1 LSDHASITPPPDSQL
16 EVAEIASP
24 QTATGEADQA
34 ASEAEYERFIWAN
47 LRRNYAANYL
57 HGMLGMTGF
66 RLVNAAT
73 FVPAYLYILAT
84 QTAGALPAALR
95 AFANPNAIVG
105 LGLSL
110 QQVGQV
116 VSPIVGASQIEHRKR
131 VLPASILMG
140 TLMRLQ
146 VLGMAVSGW
155 FLAGAPLLAA
165 TLFFLMLLGLFSGAQ
180 RVAFQLVLGKVI
192 PITRRGQL
200 QAWRN
205 FTGGTIAAALAY
217 AAGRYIVGNAPIS
230 RSVRLLGLHL
240 YQNGYATTFFMAFIL
255 TSLGLTAFQ
264 LLIREPDPPRV
275 RPRMPVAERL
285 KSLPALLGADRG
297 FAFFMLSQTLAVSGR
312 IAQPFYI
319 LFAGHMLHSLSG
331 AVIGILGLANLGAD
345 TASNLL
351 WGYLGDRSGFRSSFL
366 IALVLW
372 IAGTALLMV
381 SHAMPPIFIAFCAL
395 GAASSGYQ
403 MSSQT
408 MVLEFGLREDMAMRL
423 AFSSTAEGIMS
434 SAGPLIGGL
443 IAAAAGYMVVFSA
456 SIGCEIAALAVLVFL
471 VEEPRLRRLR
481 GPPAAAANPI
491 DAR

>member
-1 LSDHASITPPPDSQL
+1 LSDEAVSHPPPASEL
-16 EVAEIASP
+16 ALAELASP
-24 QTATGEADQA
+24 QTAASEADQA

-73 FVPAYLYILAT
+73 FVPAYLYLLAT
-84 QTAGALPAALR
+84 QSVGALPAVLR
-95 AFANPNAIVG
+95 GIANPNAIVG

-140 TLMRLQ
+140 TLMRVQ
-146 VLGMAVSGW
+146 ILGMAICGW
-155 FLAGAPLLAA
+155 CLAGAPLLAA
-165 TLFFLMLLGLFSGAQ
+165 TLFFMLLLGLFSGAQ
-180 RVAFQLVLGKVI
+180 RVAFQMVLGKVI

-230 RSVRLLGLHL
+230 KSVILFGLHL
-240 YQNGYATTFFMAFIL
+240 YQNGYAATFFLAFIL

-264 LLIREPDPPRV
+264 FLIREPDPPRV
-275 RPRMPVAERL
+275 RPRMRVAERL
-285 KSLPALLGADRG
+285 KSLPAMLGADRG
-297 FAFFMLSQTLAVSGR
+297 FAFFMLSQTLAVAGR

-319 LFAGHMLHSLSG
+319 LYAGHMLHSLSG
-331 AVIGILGLANLGAD
+331 SVIGILGLANLGAD
-345 TASNLL
+345 TASNLV

-366 IALVLW
+366 IALVAW
-372 IAGTALLMV
+372 IGGTALLMV
-381 SHAMPPIFIAFCAL
+381 GHSMPLFFLAFCFL
-395 GAASSGYQ
+395 GAANSGYQ

-423 AFSSTAEGIMS
+423 AFSSTAEGIMA
-434 SAGPLIGGL
+434 SAGPLVGGL
-443 IAAAAGYMVVFSA
+443 IAAVAGYMVVFSA
-456 SIGCEIAALAVLVFL
+456 SIGCEIAALVVLLLL

-481 GPPAAAANPI
+481 DPPRPVTEIA
-491 DAR
+491 

>member
-1 LSDHASITPPPDSQL
+1 LDETVPPGEIASLSEIEA
-16 EVAEIASP
+16 AEIASP
-24 QTATGEADQA
+24 ETATSAADQA
-34 ASEAEYERFIWAN
+34 SSEAEYERFIWAN

-66 RLVNAAT
+66 RLVNAPT
-73 FVPAYLYILAT
+73 FVPAYLYLLASHSLGILP
-84 QTAGALPAALR
+84 GWLR
-95 AFANPNAIVG
+95 MIASPNAIVG

-116 VSPIVGASQIEHRKR
+116 VSPIIGASQIEHRKR

-140 TLMRLQ
+140 TMMRVQ
-146 VLGMAVSGW
+146 ILGMAIAGW
-155 FLAGAPLLAA
+155 FFSGAPLLAA
-165 TLFFLMLLGLFSGAQ
+165 ILFFLLLLGLFSGAQ

-192 PITRRGQL
+192 PFSRRGRL

-205 FTGGTIAAALAY
+205 FTGGIIAAGLTY
-217 AAGRYIVGNAPIS
+217 AAGRYIIGNGAIS
-230 RSVRLLGLHL
+230 IPAKLLGFNVF
-240 YQNGYATTFFMAFIL
+240 QNGYSTTFFLAFVL

-275 RPRMPVAERL
+275 RPRMKVRDRL
-285 KSLPALLGADRG
+285 RGLPALLRSDRG
-297 FAFFMLSQTLAVSGR
+297 FAFFMLAQTCAVAGR
-312 IAQPFYI
+312 IAAPFYI
-319 LFAGHMLHSLSG
+319 LYAGTTLHSLSG
-331 AVIGILGLANLGAD
+331 ATLGIFGLANLGAD

-366 IALVLW
+366 IALIFWIGGTVLL
-372 IAGTALLMV
+372 IF
-381 SHAMPPIFIAFCAL
+381 SHTMPVFFIAFACL

-434 SAGPLIGGL
+434 SLGPLVGGL
-443 IAAAAGYMVVFSA
+443 IAAAAGYLMVFYS
-456 SIGCEIAALAVLVFL
+456 SIGFEVVALIIVVFL
-471 VEEPRLRRLR
+471 VEEPRKRRLL
-481 GPPAAAANPI
+481 GLNDPPAG
-491 DAR
+491 

>member
-1 LSDHASITPPPDSQL
+1 LPDDIIADPRPLSELAL
-16 EVAEIASP
+16 AEIASP
-24 QTATGEADQA
+24 ETASSDADQA

-47 LRRNYAANYL
+47 LRRNYVANYL

-73 FVPAYLYILAT
+73 FVPAYLFILAT
-84 QTAGALPAALR
+84 HSLGAIPASLR

-116 VSPIVGASQIEHRKR
+116 ISPIVGASQIEHRKR

-140 TLMRLQ
+140 SLMRVQ
-146 VLGMAVSGW
+146 ILGMAVAGW
-155 FLAGAPLLAA
+155 VLAGAPLLAA
-165 TLFFLMLLGLFSGAQ
+165 TLFFMLLLGLFQGAQ
-180 RVAFQLVLGKVI
+180 RVAFQMVLGKVI

-217 AAGRYIVGNAPIS
+217 AAGRYIVGSAPIS
-230 RSVRLLGLHL
+230 KSVTLFGLHFF
-240 YQNGYATTFFMAFIL
+240 QNGYATTFFVAFVL

-264 LLIREPDPPRV
+264 FLIREPDPPRV
-275 RPRMPVAERL
+275 RPRMRVAERL
-285 KSLPALLGADRG
+285 RSLPALLRSDRG
-297 FAFFMLSQTLAVSGR
+297 FAFFMLSQTLAVAGR

-319 LFAGHMLHSLSG
+319 LFAARILHSLSG
-331 AVIGILGLANLGAD
+331 ETIGILGLANLGAD

-372 IAGTALLMV
+372 IAGTALLML
-381 SHAMPPIFIAFCAL
+381 SHGMAPIFIAFCCL
-395 GAASSGYQ
+395 GAANSGYQ

-408 MVLEFGLREDMAMRL
+408 MVLEFGQQEDMAMRL

-434 SAGPLIGGL
+434 SAGPLVGGL
-443 IAAAAGYMVVFSA
+443 IAALAGYMVVFSA
-456 SIGCEIAALAVLVFL
+456 SIGCEIAALLVLVFL

-481 GPPAAAANPI
+481 GPPQPAT
-491 DAR
+491 